1 MQLTDSHL
9 SEKQI
14 QAIATSNNKINIWHG
29 AVRSGKTYS
38 SLLRFLIEIKRA
50 PPGEMVIICRD
61 AHAFRRNILPVLY
74 ELVNEDVRY
83 LEGKNLLEIWDRK
96 IHVVGAHDSRSEGKL
111 RGATFRGAYVDEA
124 TLIPHSAFIVLVQRC
139 AMGGA
144 RIFATTNPDS
154 PGHWLKKEFLEDNPD
169 VNQYPFTML
178 DNPALTEEER
188 EYLERQHKGIFYKRF
203 ILGDWVLAEGA
214 VFDFFDEKIHTIER
228 PPANAQFYLCGVDIG
243 FTNPTAFTLIGVN
256 YNVSPPMWAE
266 AEYHH
271 DNKKQ
276 GTKTASDF
284 ANDLSDFIGQ
294 RPYVKRIYMD
304 PAAGAFKAEIKRSGL
319 GLPISDADNDVLQG
333 ITSLVCWLGNGELK
347 ICRNCKNLIREIQG
361 YTWDPKESEKGND
374 EPIKRFDDTLDSFR
388 YGTFSYFKNR
398 IHLAGQQEVEAR
410 TLGYSNAPYASTVYP
425 RR

>member
-1 MQLTDSHL
+1 VQ
-9 SEKQI
+9 
-14 QAIATSNNKINIWHG
+14 
-29 AVRSGKTYS
+29 
-38 SLLRFLIEIKRA
+38 RA

-74 ELVNEDVRY
+74 ELINEDVRY

-178 DNPALTEEER
+178 DNPALTMEER

-214 VFDFFDEKIHTIER
+214 VFDFFDEQVHTIPK
-228 PPANAQFYLCGVDIG
+228 PPANAKFYICGVDIG

-256 YNVSPPMWAE
+256 PDAQPPLWVE
-266 AEYHH
+266 AEYYH
-271 DNKKQ
+271 DSKIK
-276 GTKTASDF
+276 GSRTDSDY
-284 ANDLSDFIGQ
+284 AQDLIYFVSQ
-294 RPYVKRIYMD
+294 RPYVKGIYVD
-304 PAAGAFKAEIKRSGL
+304 PAAASFKVEIRRSGL
-319 GLPISDADNDVLQG
+319 GLPIRDAENNVLDG
-333 ITSLVCWLGNGELK
+333 IRSLTSFMASGDLK
-347 ICRNCKNLIREIQG
+347 ICRSCKNLIREIQG
-361 YTWDPKESEKGND
+361 YCWDPKESEKGYD
-374 EPIKRFDDTLDSFR
+374 EPIKKADHGIDSMR
-388 YGTFSYFKNR
+388 YAVYSYFGNKTDIR
-398 IHLAGQQEVEAR
+398 AKVEESPR
-410 TLGYSNAPYASTVYP
+410 TLGFSSAPYAPSPYP